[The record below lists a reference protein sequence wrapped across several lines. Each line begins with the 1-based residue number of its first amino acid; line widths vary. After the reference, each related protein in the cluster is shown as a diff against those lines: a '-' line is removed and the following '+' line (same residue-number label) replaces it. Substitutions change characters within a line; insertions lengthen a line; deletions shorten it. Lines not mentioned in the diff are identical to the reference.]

1 MGATKE
7 KTCKD
12 RIEAEL
18 KDRLADISEATD
30 SEEKREEFDGQILSV
45 DKKIV
50 YRVCLSWGGP
60 ADYFDIELDPEGRE
74 IVRISYI
81 FQDWFDGAERELAG
95 QEFDTVASMF
105 DYLTQI

>member
-1 MGATKE
+1 MGAIKE
-7 KTCKD
+7 KTCQD

-45 DKKIV
+45 DKKTV

-60 ADYFDIELDPEGRE
+60 ADYFDIELDSEGQE
-74 IVRISYI
+74 IAKITYI
-81 FQDWFDGAERELAG
+81 FQDWFDGAERNLTG
-95 QEFDTVASMF
+95 KEFDTVADYFS
-105 DYLTQI
+105 YLTEI